1 MAKKFHILLII
12 LTLGFFATPTLTYAC
27 GTKATKTEKSCCKK
41 SKSEKSS
48 KKDCC
53 KKNKSHNDK
62 DSNDCDGKCNNSN
75 CSCPTIHFAFTIPS
89 YAEIKAKTY
98 FAESKKA
105 KLYYNENYLSDGFT
119 SIWTPP
125 NIG

>member
-1 MAKKFHILLII
+1 MTKKFHILLII

-27 GTKATKTEKSCCKK
+27 GTKSTKTEKSCCKK
-41 SKSEKSS
+41 SETEKNS

-53 KKNKSHNDK
+53 KNHKSKSDK
-62 DSNDCDGKCNNSN
+62 DKNSCNGKCNNSN
-75 CSCPTIHFAFTIPS
+75 CSCPTDHCAFALPFWT
-89 YAEIKAKTY
+89 ETKVKTY
-98 FAESKKA
+98 FAESKKI
-105 KLYYNENYLSDGFT
+105 KNYYNENYLSDGFR

>member
-1 MAKKFHILLII
+1 MTKKFHILLLI

-27 GTKATKTEKSCCKK
+27 GTETTKTEKSCCKK
-41 SKSEKSS
+41 SKTEKNS

-53 KKNKSHNDK
+53 KKSNSKSDK
-62 DSNDCDGKCNNSN
+62 ENNDCDGKCKNSN
-75 CSCPTIHFAFTIPS
+75 CCCPTTHFAFALPF
-89 YAEIKAKTY
+89 YVEIKGKTY
-98 FAESKKA
+98 FTEGKKT

>member
-1 MAKKFHILLII
+1 MTKKFHILLII

-27 GTKATKTEKSCCKK
+27 GSKSTKTEKSCCKQGK
-41 SKSEKSS
+41 SN

-53 KKNKSHNDK
+53 KKSNSKSDK
-62 DSNDCDGKCNNSN
+62 DNNGCDGKCNNSN
-75 CSCPTIHFAFTIPS
+75 CSCPTTHFAFSMPFWT
-89 YAEIKAKTY
+89 ELRAKTY
-98 FAESKKA
+98 FAESKKT
-105 KLYYNENYLSDGFT
+105 KNYYNENYLSDGFV

>member
-12 LTLGFFATPTLTYAC
+12 LTLGIFATPTLTYAC
-27 GTKATKTEKSCCKK
+27 GKNQQKQKNLVAKNLKAKKQKKECCKK
-41 SKSEKSS
+41 SNSQ
-48 KKDCC
+48 
-53 KKNKSHNDK
+53 NDK
-62 DSNDCDGKCNNSN
+62 ENNGCDGKCNNSN
-75 CSCPTIHFAFTIPS
+75 CSCPTVHFAFALPF
-89 YAEIKAKTY
+89 YAELKAKTN
-98 FAESKKA
+98 FTESKKT

>member
-1 MAKKFHILLII
+1 M
-12 LTLGFFATPTLTYAC
+12 TLGFFATPTLTYAC
-27 GTKATKTEKSCCKK
+27 GTKSTKTEKSCCKK

-75 CSCPTIHFAFTIPS
+75 CSCSTVHFAFALPL

-98 FAESKKA
+98 FAESKKT
-105 KLYYNENYLSDGFT
+105 KLYYNENYLSDGFK

>member
-1 MAKKFHILLII
+1 MSRLFYIVLISVF
-12 LTLGFFATPTLTYAC
+12 GFFATPTLSYAC
-27 GTKATKTEKSCCKK
+27 GTKNTNTEKSCCKK
-41 SKSEKSS
+41 SKTEKNS

-53 KKNKSHNDK
+53 KKNNSKSDK
-62 DSNDCDGKCNNSN
+62 EDKGCDGRCNNSN
-75 CSCPTIHFAFTIPS
+75 CSCSTVHFAFALPF

-98 FAESKKA
+98 FTESKKT
-105 KLYYNENYLSDGFT
+105 KLYYNENYLSDGFV